1 MPLTAKETFRREL
14 AQADP
19 QLNLAR
25 AALLIAEHLNDVSEL
40 TGYYLALL
48 DDIAET
54 LQPAM
59 RLAST
64 AAEQIETL
72 THFLFE
78 ELGFHGN
85 SDNYYDPNN
94 SFLDKVLDRRTG
106 IPISLSVICLEI
118 GWRLGLPMAGLGL
131 PGRFIVGYGVPD
143 TPIYI
148 DAFNRGTVLSEDD
161 CLALC
166 GVPFSER
173 LAFREQFLIPASK
186 KAILFR
192 MLLNLKQI
200 YLRQE
205 NWEQVYRTVDFMLI
219 VQPDQIGEV
228 RDRGVAA
235 YRLNRL
241 REAAF
246 DMQRYL
252 FLNPEASDANWLKQH
267 LEMIEEK
274 LSRLN

>member
-1 MPLTAKETFRREL
+1 MSSVTKEAFHREL
-14 AQADP
+14 AKADP

-25 AALLIAEHLNDVSEL
+25 AALLISEHLNGVAEL

-48 DDIAET
+48 DDMAES
-54 LQPAM
+54 LRPAM
-59 RLAST
+59 QTAST
-64 AAEQIETL
+64 ASEQVEAL

-78 ELGFHGN
+78 ELDLHGN
-85 SDNYYDPNN
+85 ADNYYDPNN
-94 SFLDKVLDRRTG
+94 SFLDKVLDRRAG
-106 IPISLSVICLEI
+106 IPISLSMICLEI

-131 PGRFIVGYGVPD
+131 PGHFIVGYGVPD
-143 TPIYI
+143 APLYI
-148 DAFNRGTVLSEDD
+148 DAFNRGIVLSEDD
-161 CLALC
+161 CLDLAR
-166 GVPFSER
+166 VPVSER
-173 LAFREQFLIPASK
+173 LTFREQFLIPTSK
-186 KAILFR
+186 KAILYR

-205 NWEQVYRTVDFMLI
+205 NWEQLYRTVDFMLI

-228 RDRGVAA
+228 RDRGVTA

-241 REAAF
+241 HEAAF
-246 DMQRYL
+246 DLQRYL
-252 FLNPEASDANWLKQH
+252 FLNPEAPDANWLKQH